1 MPSSSTS
8 SPVGRPTSSAGL
20 AVLVLVLVLCGACA
34 ASATAAVRAVLPTPM
49 TARAA
54 VIGGAPAAAGTFAS
68 VADILDVRGSIV
80 GQCSGTV
87 IAPTLILTAGH
98 CAENVRT
105 GALNPAAGY
114 RVMTGTQ
121 SWSGPERQ
129 ISTVSAVLVYDA
141 FDRRADAGDAALLV
155 LSTPTTA
162 PAITLASSS
171 RSRYFRA
178 GEPALLA
185 GWGITRFAQGAP
197 TEQIRTAPTV
207 VQAPAWCRRNAPP
220 FYTRTEMCAVDPPAY
235 ATGGCSGDSG
245 GPLVALDLAGGE
257 PVQIGIAVHVYGRC
271 STRRPT
277 VYTRADAIAAWA
289 GSWIRAYEPAPASGP
304 GPAPGSA
311 PAPTPTAP
319 PAG

>member
-1 MPSSSTS
+1 MLSSLTS
-8 SPVGRPTSSAGL
+8 RPVRRPTSSAGL
-20 AVLVLVLVLCGACA
+20 AVLVLALAPWGACA
-34 ASATAAVRAVLPTPM
+34 ASATAAARRGVPTPTR

-68 VADILDVRGSIV
+68 VADILDVRGNIV

-105 GALNPAAGY
+105 GALNLASGY
-114 RVMTGTQ
+114 HVETGTL
-121 SWSGPERQ
+121 SWSGAERQ

-162 PAITLASSS
+162 PAIRLAAASH
-171 RSRYFRA
+171 SRYFQA

-185 GWGITRFAQGAP
+185 GWGIMSFAQGGP
-197 TEQIRTAPTV
+197 TEELRTAPTV

-245 GPLVALDLAGGE
+245 GPLVVADPADGE

-277 VYTRADAIAAWA
+277 VYTRADAIASWA
-289 GSWIRAYEPAPASGP
+289 QSWIRAYAPAPAP
-304 GPAPGSA
+304 GPAPAPA
-311 PAPTPTAP
+311 PAPTVP